1 MSYLYPWQRNW
12 RRKMLAV
19 CISGTIGLGT
29 AFLPAGRAEAVDA
42 WAVAAQSLGVY
53 AAYKSSLSSIL
64 ALGNDVSAQVQS
76 ARQDLKENGEDGNHH
91 DWDVV
96 NRVMRQL
103 VNKGQYVLRTN
114 SLPFIW
120 GVNNSS
126 DFNAS
131 CFPTDYVSINR
142 ALVRGLECDEDEL
155 AAVLGH
161 EMTHGIEQHSA
172 KNYAKAVAQY
182 YGMSFLNMDAGLMD
196 WNKLNALANYSIAKN
211 VTLPTEYDAD
221 AGGFYIMTSAGFNP
235 GGPAAAMYR
244 MAYYLTYET
253 RNVLE
258 YQDPDDKKKNQ
269 ENFSDH
275 PETEL
280 REKRLAQ
287 MMTDYGCGHVTVKDR
302 KTVCID
308 GQDLLTV
315 DLTRDDYD
323 NTVENAYYVAGGLAK
338 AFHDCDSLEAWNFR
352 DDGEGG
358 LNFLTSDRVYKPLQD
373 FVSVQ
378 HLGSRLQELVQ
389 NAYAGEAATGARTK
403 MKEAEAARQ
412 QELSAAKAEVAAAD
426 EKTVKKMRE
435 NGDAYSDYGMGKQAL
450 WELGRVFAAKH
461 MDNEAESYVIRGRAK
476 AVDGDYT
483 GGLADADQ
491 GLALDDKN
499 AYNFLNRADIYRMLG
514 NREAALADCQ
524 SAMKVDAENPYSYL
538 MSAEIEDEMNR
549 KDEALESYQ
558 KFYKLRPAAFRRI
571 PSEYLQKISE
581 KDYKTWQKEQAE
593 KEKARLEAWKKKQK
607 EKTAQTAKTEKTE
620 ASAKTEKDQQNRK
633 K

>member
-1 MSYLYPWQRNW
+1 MFHVYSGKKRA
-12 RRKMLAV
+12 LALLV
-19 CISGTIGLGT
+19 SSAIGLGSF
-29 AFLPAGRAEAVDA
+29 FLPAGRVEAVDA

-64 ALGNDVSAQVQS
+64 AMGNDVSAQVQS
-76 ARQDLKENGEDGNHH
+76 ERQDLKENGTDTNQH
-91 DWDVV
+91 DIDVV
-96 NRVMRQL
+96 NRVMQQL
-103 VNKGQYVLRTN
+103 VTKGDYVLKVN

-172 KNYAKAVAQY
+172 KNYAKAIAQY

-196 WNKLNALANYSIAKN
+196 WNKLNALASYSIAKN

-280 REKRLAQ
+280 REQRLAQ
-287 MMTDYGCGHVTVKDR
+287 MMSDYGCGHVTVKDR

-308 GQDLLTV
+308 GQDFLTV

-338 AFHDCDSLEAWNFR
+338 AFHNYDTAAGWNFR
-352 DDGEGG
+352 PDGEGDVIF
-358 LNFLTSDRVYKPLQD
+358 LNDDRVYKTLQD
-373 FVSVQ
+373 FVAAG
-378 HLGSRLQELVQ
+378 HLGGRLQELVQ
-389 NAYAGEAATGARTK
+389 AAYANEAASGARTK
-403 MKEAEAARQ
+403 MKTEEKTRQ
-412 QELSAAKAEVAAAD
+412 QELAAARAEVVGAD
-426 EKTVKKMRE
+426 EKAVKKMRE
-435 NGDAYSDYGMGKQAL
+435 NGDAYSDYGMGDKAL
-450 WELGRVFAAKH
+450 WEFDRVFAAKH
-461 MDNEAESYVIRGRAK
+461 MDDEAQSYVMRGRAK
-476 AVDGDYT
+476 AVEGDFT
-483 GGLADADQ
+483 GALEDANH
-491 GLALDDKN
+491 GISLDAKN
-499 AYNFLNRADIYRMLG
+499 AYNFLNRADIYRMMG
-514 NREAALADCQ
+514 DREAALADCQ
-524 SAMKVDAENPYSYL
+524 QAMKLDAANPYSYL
-538 MSAEIEDEMNR
+538 ISAEIEDEMA
-549 KDEALESYQ
+549 KTDAALANYQ
-558 KFYKLRPAAFRRI
+558 KFYKLRPDAFRHI
-571 PSEYLQKISE
+571 PPEYLQKISA
-581 KDYKTWQKEQAE
+581 KDYKTWQKEKAE
-593 KEKARLEAWKKKQK
+593 KKKERMEAWKKKQADK
-607 EKTAQTAKTEKTE
+607 KSST
-620 ASAKTEKDQQNRK
+620 ASAKKAKTTAAKSAK